1 MLATQKGRSKPVRI
15 SCKRSEKVIEFSRSV
30 WRGRPRPRHCEANR
44 AFLTSSAAN
53 PATRMTFLLLVWP
66 DAMFAPRCTQ
76 YGTEGLTNHYEN
88 VMIFFSESVEGV
100 LPCLL
105 ATSRLLPVS
114 VARAFQ

>member
-1 MLATQKGRSKPVRI
+1 MKVSNIQHQKNDQRKADGHIDKEI
-15 SCKRSEKVIEFSRSV
+15 
-30 WRGRPRPRHCEANR
+30 
-44 AFLTSSAAN
+44 T
-53 PATRMTFLLLVWP
+53 